1 MKKSRLC
8 ALVLVAAAAACD
20 KSPTAPSSS
29 APPTSTVA
37 FDVAAGQGN
46 PAFSLNYTTANASFG
61 ASVRTTCV
69 PNPNIAGSVCPD
81 LMVGIRGTDGRQC
94 TMSVLAPVG
103 QTLRVGSYPK
113 AAFSRTADT
122 AGFFFNCARA
132 GSSCGDSA
140 SSFTLHELRSNPDGV
155 VTRLHMTF
163 EQTCL
168 GGFPPAIGFFGT
180 GTGELWI
187 VDGASPFL

>member
-8 ALVLVAAAAACD
+8 ALLLVAAAAACD
-20 KSPTAPSSS
+20 RSPTAPS
-29 APPTSTVA
+29 PPTSTVA
-37 FDVAAGQGN
+37 FDLAAGQGN
-46 PAFSLNYTTANASFG
+46 SAFSLSYTTANASFG

-81 LMVGIRGTDGRQC
+81 LMVLIRGTDGRQC
-94 TMSVLAPVG
+94 TMWVLAPSG

-132 GSSCGDSA
+132 GTTCGDSA
-140 SSFTLHELRSNPDGV
+140 SSVNIRELRSNPDGV

-168 GGFPPAIGFFGT
+168 GGFPPALGFFGK
-180 GTGELWI
+180 GSGELWI